1 MTFPGCGPIRED
13 KLDSNRNGTYRF
25 LQSIYHF
32 PCSFKKVANPRKPKP
47 SPVSAAPKVEAFDM
61 IANDF
66 SDDYS
71 GLKNYVILPS
81 RARTDPEP
89 PTYPDSQSQS
99 KKGKDSPL
107 VLGGV

>member
-1 MTFPGCGPIRED
+1 
-13 KLDSNRNGTYRF
+13 
-25 LQSIYHF
+25 
-32 PCSFKKVANPRKPKP
+32 VASPRKPKP
-47 SPVSAAPKVEAFDM
+47 SPAITAKVESFDL

-66 SDDYS
+66 SDEYS

-81 RARTDPEP
+81 RARTESEP